1 MSVFKYQL
9 TDNQTEDVVFQI
21 GSFDNPDDFREL
33 VQTNNF
39 TMLLLQKG
47 RGKVVRDDAIY
58 EFSSP
63 CLLCFSVCQP
73 FKVMPEDEFE
83 GTVIRFHPSFFCLVS
98 HRDEVSCNRVLFN
111 NLHDTPV
118 VVVTQTDMK
127 TLQIVAAEIK
137 SEIERYNKPHN
148 DVVISYLKIFL
159 INTARAKQAQPYQE
173 GNFTMMER
181 ASSMITM
188 LRNAI
193 EEHFRTRHSPADYAE
208 LLYVSTPV
216 LNNISRQYFNKTLT
230 NLIAER
236 MATEAKRELYLTA
249 KPVKQIAFEL
259 GYGDEFY
266 FSRFFKKHTGVSPA
280 LFRNKMGFDKFQGIQ
295 AEA

>member
-21 GSFDNPDDFREL
+21 GSFDNPDEFSAL
-33 VQTNNF
+33 AQTNHF
-39 TMLLLQKG
+39 TMLLVKKG
-47 RGKVVRDDAIY
+47 KGKVMRDEAIY
-58 EFSSP
+58 EFNSP
-63 CLLCFSVCQP
+63 GLLCFSLYQP
-73 FKVMPEDEFE
+73 FKIIPEDEFE
-83 GTVIRFHPSFFCLVS
+83 GIIIRFQPGFFCLIK
-98 HRDEVSCNRVLFN
+98 HRNEVSCNGVLFN
-111 NLHDTPV
+111 NLYDTPFV
-118 VVVTQTDMK
+118 GLSVAEIK
-127 TLQIVAAEIK
+127 TLQIIAGEITGELK
-137 SEIERYNKPHN
+137 QHDKPDH

-159 INTARAKQAQPYQE
+159 INASRAKMKQQK
-173 GNFTMMER
+173 GNFNAIEY
-181 ASSMITM
+181 ASPMVVT

-193 EEHFRTRHSPADYAE
+193 EEHFRTRHSPADYAD

-280 LFRNKMGFDKFQGIQ
+280 LFRNKVGFDKLQ
-295 AEA
+295 EN